1 MNQERLMKVLVGPIV
16 SEKSTMIGEKHNQ
29 YSFVVVPDAKKSEVK
44 AAVELLFKVQ
54 VSSVQILNLKGK
66 QKRFGRVMG
75 KRNDVRKAYVSLAKD
90 SSRRLPAAVMRSRL
104 STRSSTRASP
114 GPLLLRR
121 RIAAAA
127 AITMVTSPAVI
138 RAVVPS
144 VPIASSTSSVI
155 RTVSPPAL
163 NALNTIRTVPPIL
176 LSCFTPTANVV
187 TSLPRRA

>member
-66 QKRFGRVMG
+66 QKRFGRFMG
-75 KRNDVRKAYVSLAKD
+75 KRNDVRKAYVSL
-90 SSRRLPAAVMRSRL
+90 AVMRSRL